1 MAVLRSGRK
10 GNDMDSIVI
19 KTYPVKEVKSEIV
32 RLRPDAQ
39 RIVQQMQRESGLS
52 ASHLVSEI
60 IKQASPYVVFEEAI
74 DDEP

>member
-60 IKQASPYVVFEEAI
+60 IKQASPYVLFEEEI

>member
-1 MAVLRSGRK
+1 ME
-10 GNDMDSIVI
+10 SIVI
-19 KTYPVKEVKSEIV
+19 KAYPVKEVKSEIV

-60 IKQASPYVVFEEAI
+60 IKQASPYVLFEEEI